1 MCTSPSLLTGDSA
14 LATSGA
20 ASGGGEAGLFASF
33 LPSRP
38 GTYRVELTA
47 DDGCSVFRDSLTLDV
62 RCPPET
68 STPLLLGW
76 PANPAGQVAAP
87 FDGESPRATSALP
100 PAVAAGSAAS
110 AAPQAPQPP
119 ISHARA
125 LRPMCAAPLL
135 CAAMAGGFL
144 PVLLNASAAAAPRA
158 AAPLAASALA
168 DISWKVSDAPTG
180 SALPT
185 SAAGS
190 AIVPLRPD
198 VSATEVSSAVSAASL
213 ALGSGLRSP
222 NGRDLSEQGRAALA
236 AVVARSDREARQSPL
251 ALLLPDTAGSFS
263 VEATVSDGCGSRTV
277 AGTVVTAC
285 PAGVAADAGPDR
297 IVVSAGRAGSAPV
310 DLSELGAAEAGSTAL
325 LAAWSSSSAGPN
337 RSLAE
342 AVAGSAFSAV
352 LLRANGTAF
361 PELAS
366 NGSSFFWE
374 LVDAPVGS
382 ALPAAL
388 LASAVDG
395 APPHRRSRGR
405 FALPRAVAGRPVVY
419 GSSAALVPDVEGV
432 YRLRVT
438 VSDGCAVATDDV
450 TVTASCASPPIP
462 RVAPSA
468 ELLGGFTTVPSAS
481 GGAGAVEQ
489 APVVVLRV
497 GSALAHFA
505 NATRLREAASAAAR
519 TAVGPADLVVNA
531 PAEPPSALLNG
542 TLADDGAG
550 ASAGA
555 GVSVEWSLLTVPRAG
570 SAAAAGEVGS
580 WGEAPCAGSVMSD
593 ACRAGARSVA
603 AVSDR
608 RLLSGA
614 RLVVDSVGDYAV
626 SLRAADNC
634 SSRAVPMVVSVRC
647 NAPPVA
653 NAGGHQRVLRGPR
666 NAFVP
671 VAVDGSAST
680 DPDPEDASRLRYSWE
695 LLAAPAGSSLAAL
708 APAEP
713 FGARAFASTASF
725 TPDVNG
731 QYSLRLT
738 VSDWC
743 SSSSDVVTVTVS
755 CNGAPRA
762 GVNGHRQTVRFNAT
776 ASGLG
781 NGSFPSVALDG
792 TYSHDPDGLSDISSY
807 QWTLT
812 GVSSPAA
819 GFAKTFGAGGGPD
832 YTTPLAG
839 FGRGEAVLFTPPAQ
853 QITAAADTGGG
864 AASVLY
870 TVQLAVSDGCASDT
884 TAVVVEALCPT
895 SPFATAAAS
904 PVSLVWNAR
913 PGSRFGTSRAAFDA
927 QAAATGLSGVGGE
940 DLEAAACAVNAS
952 ASAPGQCA
960 MQASLTG
967 GSQYLHPNQTWTW
980 SVDSVPS
987 GAAAGAALLTQPAGP
1002 SAPALGHAAAASLV
1016 VGMPAYDALRP
1027 FDAASLGA
1035 SLAGDYDL
1043 RFTVA
1048 EPCVASSANVTV
1060 ALRCNDRPSAAARVA
1075 SAVVVASADTGVF
1088 APVALVGSNGTHPS
1102 VQGSA
1107 AELEADAPT
1116 FRFEWSV
1123 QHEPLPAAEAR
1134 GFVSSVTG
1142 AAEPEATLTGAEA
1155 AAGFHHVFV
1164 TSTGYDGNLGGTAGA
1179 DDKCRR
1185 HARLAGHA
1193 MPDDFVA
1200 VLCTSGASGYGRV
1213 AVTGPVYTSLGLHGG
1228 YRDASALGRSAK
1240 VACGPAETECQ
1251 SKWTSDN
1258 WLRDLAYDEF
1268 GARLPGTNP
1277 LISGCTPAGA
1287 VLGGSSLC
1295 GDWTSS
1301 SASLSHVVGNPFASG
1316 TRRYNALSTRTCS
1329 QPAHLLC
1336 VRATAR
1342 NASALGMPAGPLQS
1356 LDPSFTPTRLG
1367 TYTATLRVTDG
1378 CTAATASVNITARCP
1393 DNAGT
1398 PVDVGSDIVV
1408 TWSRPSLAAGGS
1420 FGRATA
1426 TVIQPGEEAL
1436 GQWTVEQEDTLGAAV
1451 SPEMSFPVPG
1461 DLSGA
1466 RFSYAAAVL
1475 GNVTN
1480 AADLPASQNLRAP
1493 SFVPGSLGTYRF
1505 RFSVP
1510 GACVVS
1516 SDEVVVNATCNAP
1529 PRVTVQSELEG
1540 SAPGDVPVLVS
1551 RWNGTAFRTVNASGL
1566 ASDADGDAL
1575 TYGAS
1580 FVAPGHVAPASP
1592 LPITDPSV
1600 LGPDPAAIMVL
1611 SGGADVALAPT
1622 RLGSWTVTL
1631 SASDGCTVV
1640 QQNVSVWAVCGAP
1653 PEASFR
1659 GAAAGQVGAGGATT
1673 SPPTSP
1679 LPGTA
1684 GAPGAAPLNASV
1696 FASSSAPGNFS
1707 SVQLDALSRST
1718 SANGGPLTF
1727 AWNVSAFA
1735 PVAAFST
1742 AAAGAAAGAAPGNN
1756 SADDPA
1762 AGAAFEAALA
1772 PRWDGSPGT
1781 VSFERS
1787 VAGAIVADPAA
1798 AAAAGRAMLRLADA
1812 SAASSPA
1819 NGSAALPPTSGVVE
1833 AAPER
1838 LGRWL
1843 VDVTVSDGCLRNTTS
1858 AVVAAVCSAPP
1869 VAAARAAVIAD
1880 SGIRGN
1886 FSQASRVAVAW
1897 GSGRPNV
1904 TALLANGTAFAEAI
1918 GSAGQGG
1925 GPYPSPYEGAS
1936 PLQARGFAPV
1946 VVEAGWSADADATA
1960 GSLVVRWRLAAFS
1973 PVTVANG
1980 TSAWIPA
1987 GAESLEPGLLMGSVT
2002 SLANV
2007 SARIGSAG
2015 TGQTLPAELASLF
2028 AAAPA
2033 TSPLGGAASD
2043 VATPAGDVVGRSLTL
2058 LPRVLG
2064 EYVLEAEVSDG
2075 CSFTRAFV
2083 NVSAVCNAAPSVALP
2098 ASPVVALWKGVA
2110 SGFGAVPL
2118 VAALSDSDND
2128 TLTSTWSLEGDAV
2141 ATDADGAVIVP
2152 GGNTSAGV
2160 NASLLASP
2168 TSPGAVSLSV
2178 AGGVAAPSNATLF
2191 PRTLARRGV
2200 RVAVSDGC
2208 SVAGRTVDVLTACPA
2223 APSVLLRAVAAGT
2236 LDAVANATAAWQPS
2250 AEAFEGVVL
2259 QAVAATSAADGPG
2272 GGLYPVS
2279 WSAVTSSGEAVAL
2292 SPALAT
2298 IRTPGTGAAVS
2309 TSEGAANATDLPEAV
2324 AALGGGGG
2332 FGGAV
2337 RVSQRLL
2344 VAPRGGSIT
2353 VTVVVSDGCRS
2364 TTERIVVVAA
2374 CGEEPGAVAAASVGG
2389 GGAAVAAGVLAGNA
2403 SAAAGFSGFVASSV
2417 ALASSIASDGESA
2430 AAAAALAGSAV
2441 LDGSGGSGDA
2451 AAGRAAAAAGR
2462 VWLASPQE
2470 GGLGPVSWA
2479 SGVRPAVMTAY
2490 DGVTGSIVPVFLN
2503 ATSGS
2508 VGGTAGGVVW
2518 RSDVTGAVLAGS
2530 AVVSAAQVRPPSTAA
2545 LSGLS
2550 SFADGGG
2557 VAFGV
2562 RGAGGSNG
2570 TWFAGEPDPLLPA
2583 RAALAAVEA
2592 AHAGAANWT
2601 SRSALGAA
2609 QASLR
2614 LAEQYGSTFVS
2625 WPLRAGAALTL
2636 ASPALSPALRLPT
2649 GSASGSSNVSGV
2661 VLSANASR
2669 IALRAGSA
2677 GLGGL
2682 VFGSGSSAG
2691 EVTIVNGT
2699 AAVVAPGGLGIVAAA
2714 ARVSDGCSASEAAL
2728 LVGSSCS
2735 PLPPVVAVAPRGANA
2750 SVVRSAGA
2758 AGAASGHW
2766 SGVANAT
2773 LSALDARGE
2782 LAAAVAAASSLGF
2795 GTATAGSAGA
2805 AGAVA
2810 GAPLGPLA
2818 EALSTAASRAGPL
2831 SINWTVVR
2839 FIPRP
2844 AAESLTVGPGGILIG
2859 SDGAEW
2865 EQQAVAHSA
2874 AAITDPLASAS
2885 VASGPDAAAPGGSVN
2900 VTSPQLRVRHAGTVV
2915 LSAVSSDGCLALTH
2929 AVEVNVSCAAPPRLR
2944 LLPGDASS
2952 AATLWNAS
2960 AGAAEPGFAP
2970 IAVGVAPADASLSYA
2985 WSVQPTSSAGQAG
2998 LFARATV
3005 PCNETAPTSSGPV
3018 PMCAASLDAPAIAN
3032 GSAVIATPAEGST
3045 AVTLP
3050 GVGDWTL
3057 RLRVSDGCRAN
3068 SSSVALRARCN
3079 DRPVLALPDA
3089 STSLINASGSDAA
3102 AAFTAVPFEVVATDA
3117 NADVVTV
3124 TATPVSHAARDL
3136 ADTAPEHVALGRINS
3151 SARADGPEPLLSALL
3166 AGAGS
3171 ASGAGSVSLATTLTP
3186 TRLGTTVVAVS
3197 ATDGCTRLAANVTV
3211 TAKCRAPGPLPEVLP
3226 AAGSAGSASLRVSY
3240 GTGSAE
3246 FNATSLLVAGSEAR
3260 FVKSDAAA
3268 ALPADVLSRVQAS
3281 LSGAQTQTNGT
3292 SSGAAAAVGA
3302 SVRLFKRAFDT
3313 AAEREALPASLRA
3326 GGAWGLELP
3335 LPPLSRR
3342 NVSVAFASVPATL
3355 GASLRSSADAAA
3367 AAAAALR
3374 GCSAQLTLRADAVAV
3389 ALAANASLTAGD
3401 AADAADAAAL
3411 STAMPRVAPAGVAA
3425 LPALS
3430 IDGLCGGGS
3439 ADPTAEALA
3448 LAGGRGASAAA
3459 FQAATATLASQAA
3472 AANAST
3478 AAMAADAAVA
3488 ADAEAAV
3495 LSNASSVALQRA
3507 SWSFLGW
3514 VLVDRKCPRA
3524 ALDAASAPGFA
3535 EGLFAPALSAG
3546 LDGGAGAV
3554 GQCLLGPEA
3563 AAVAAAA
3570 GPQGGPGSLPAL
3582 VGGGE
3587 TAPWFA
3593 PQGLGAYTLRWAAT
3607 DGCNVAAGDV
3617 VVSVECAAE
3626 PLVAL
3631 DASAL
3636 RVSPSLG
3643 ATGWGVTAADR
3654 VGVAVATDAAAIA
3667 AALAAH
3673 NNGSTAL
3680 AGPAAALQ
3688 AAGVDV
3694 LVHLAASPITGSG
3707 ATGPPRLPAVVIN
3720 ASGSWDRLRPE
3731 AAASAAAAAGALT
3744 PGEEAEPPRPL
3755 RFVWDVVS
3763 APARSRL
3770 QGQSGLSHPNAT
3782 SVGLLAA
3789 ASPASVTGTFG
3800 PAGLSGTPEQLA
3812 LLRAGNGSAAAYAA
3826 ANALSAESVVAF
3838 SPDQFGRYVIRITVH
3853 DGCSVRSALAVVDAT
3868 CTQPPVVSAGADRS
3882 VTRIDAGGPALA
3894 WSADGRRATDT
3905 RVFLDASGTADP
3917 DWTAQDA
3924 SGSPREPVFVQW
3936 RIDAVPAGA
3945 AAALSNAS
3953 SARPHFRPT
3962 VPGAYTLRVFASNSP
3977 AADLSAPR
3985 GSAAGP
3991 ACPVS
3996 SDVVTITAGCGP
4008 APVAVASQV
4017 LPSAGQAA
4025 FGKAIANPLLA
4036 SAALAGGETAQPNVT
4051 ADKDA
4056 AAAAGVAAAA
4066 AAAPLE
4072 LPAAAWAAAARLVA
4086 AAEPYAPG
4094 RADSTPVVAGF
4105 SPVLVTAMASTDSD
4119 SVSDFRSGSTDVQ
4132 ATAGRWTAPAAPLA
4146 ARWRLVAV
4154 PAGSRSAA
4162 LVPGPAAA
4170 AARLRLP
4177 LVRAMLQAA
4186 AASSGGAVPDL
4197 AAVTR
4202 AAAWLVVPSAD
4213 VGAVGPAAGAAA
4225 WPWGQSSLGA
4235 AAASGGASGEVG
4247 SAATGAGAVTGVNA
4261 TLLPDAPGTYTLALD
4276 VSDGCSSSSTTVDV
4290 VVACSAAPA
4299 LVVTAAT
4306 AAPGSGN
4313 QTATVSATV
4322 ASGATSAGPPA
4333 LRITHRLSGLL
4344 AAALAGDAAAQLG
4357 SGNGSLAPARGV
4369 DVAGSADAFQLFR
4382 LRPGASQASADAVAL
4397 GSAVSAAELAP
4408 LTAPLGVAAAPG
4420 DEPSAAEVADAATAR
4435 LVAIAAEAARVSGVA
4450 LNASHAAGTRAA
4462 GSPPLAFRWSI
4473 ASRPGASVRTSVGGA
4488 MTANAVVVPD
4498 AVGVFRV
4505 TVSATDGCAAA
4516 APGAGPAA
4524 VTAAS
4529 VEVDAVCSLPPVVA
4543 LPNGSSSVSRLH
4555 RQGGVAVQL
4564 PAVAVS
4570 DPDDSVLAWRWSVAS
4585 VTAGS
4590 GAGRHASAGG
4600 GASASPFELVNAT
4613 SADGGAWLRVFVPGS
4628 YVAEF
4633 VATDGCSRV
4642 AASVVV
4648 NVLCPAPRRSPVA
4661 AAAALGR
4668 GAVSPHI
4675 PGSWVNLRGAFDF
4688 EAFLQAEA
4696 APWQSGLAGQGNAS
4710 LLDRVNAASAA
4721 GVDPGA
4727 ALEPQA
4733 AAALAPL
4740 LDAVSFRWSV
4750 LPVPPVVD
4758 AGGPYIGSPNR
4769 NVTLGR
4775 VTLRVPGS
4783 GSALPADVKSSAAVT
4798 AMGEA
4803 GLPLS
4808 PATLTGIRWSL
4819 QGAPTGALTAPN
4831 SALAGTLGPVLMK
4844 ADTLAPVLAPSL
4856 AGTYSLRV
4864 DAFAGCDPVSA
4875 TADVLVACSGQ
4886 PNARFANAVVSA
4898 SLGDVVS
4905 VDASA
4910 STATSSSGLTYRW
4923 ELLGADGTPGGA
4935 PVDVR
4940 SPGPLPLK
4948 VLSDA
4953 ASLRAPAATAL
4964 TNAAVTLL
4972 APPATAGGPATVL
4985 GTADAGEVGGAALAR
5000 FQPDGLGDYR
5010 LRVTVSD
5017 GCSSDWADVVVRVG
5031 CPADAADG
5039 TALGGA
5045 PAWKGGSALAS
5056 VAAVWMTA
5064 APSTVS
5070 GADGSVSQGPGPAG
5084 AAGVPGAMLTSSG
5097 VSVRFQLSRSPP
5109 SQPSGW
5115 AGGDTLVVSWQLTA
5129 VPAASGLAVGQS
5141 LGGGFGTGD
5150 PSSSSAITLDVA
5162 GIYTATATV
5171 SDGCAVAEAS
5181 SSIVVA
5187 PDAPALFAG
5196 GTYSVAT
5203 VGNAAAS
5210 ASVRLSDVRF
5220 VDRLG
5225 RLVPS
5230 AEAAAPV
5237 AGLSVAWSV
5246 LAAPAGSSASAAALL
5261 TPSSGV
5267 LAPLFRPDVPGRY
5280 VLRVSVSGQGNAATA
5295 GGAGPTLTDSVVV
5308 EAACGEGP
5316 VAAVAGAPIV
5326 RAFLSPP
5333 PVLSGVQRASV
5344 SLDAGSASSDADS
5357 PAGSLTYTWQAT
5369 SSSVRR
5375 PGAAV
5380 SSSVSDAASLQ
5391 TTPAT
5396 TSLTASDYTATGSP
5410 AGSQVAFVP
5419 DGIGTYGMRVT
5430 VNDGCSSA
5438 QAFAAVEVACSDD
5451 GLAAVSAGATVEVEV
5466 PVGGS
5471 LPASVAVAATASTGS
5486 GDGTL
5491 AGALVASWTVESAPP
5506 GSGLGAGASVA
5517 EAVHTAEAVPGSA
5530 SGSFRLATSASLQP
5544 DALGSYLLRVTVS
5557 DGCRTASSTMAVH
5570 VRSAAA
5576 LVCPS
5581 FSSTPTPSTT
5591 ASVTPSSTATP
5602 SLGASA
5608 SPTAPPTQTPTPSS
5622 SAGSSPS
5629 GTPSASG
5636 TSLPPPPTA
5645 SPTVSASST
5654 RAAGASPSPTAS
5666 GTPAA
5671 AVSPAASAT
5680 PTPAPSASSCPA
5692 APVVGSTSTVTS
5704 TVVSFSVRLQG
5715 ASASDLSSAALQAA
5729 LRRQIATAAGVDV
5742 SAVSL
5747 DGVAAAARVLVS
5759 APGRR
5764 LQASRA
5770 EVQVAVPPSGSVSAQ
5785 SVVSAV
5791 EAAMADGTIRSGIN
5805 SDSAV
5810 AAQGVSVTSTDL
5822 PSRPVIER
5830 STSTTQ
5836 TVADPSAGEEAVPFG
5851 LFVAAAVL
5859 ACILLLLLVV
5869 GLVAA
5874 LTGRCGS
5881 IRGGGG
5887 AGASS
5892 PQHGASAGSPAGSLS
5907 GHDQSLYGPPPPRPG
5922 MSPESGAAGFAG
5934 AGAASAAA
5942 YGAPPTSARS
5952 FHRVPSSASGL
5963 QASRAVSAP
5972 RADGLQR
5979 SPSGIRQPS
5988 PGGAQSL
5995 ASSSA
6000 FPHGRAAAAAAA
6012 TAQPGS
6018 GRFASPPA
6026 APRGRVSLR
6035 QAALAARSFP
6045 NSPAGASFRGVPG
6058 ATPRYGAPMTPQ
6070 RSMGPGNMSRADM
6083 SMYRPAGSFRST
6095 AGSGGDAEFGRM
6107 G

>member
-1 MCTSPSLLTGDSA
+1 MTAPGHGRVACAAWVAVSLFAAAPAQLALAAGVAAPTLSPAGAVHTAGSTQFSLSSTSPGATILYSTDGTLPLTVFSSPFVVPEAGRRVLRAIAGIRNATSGLLANSSDERAWPIFLQAPIAPGPAGGAAGGGSLGVCTSPSLLTGDSA

-87 FDGESPRATSALP
+87 FD
-100 PAVAAGSAAS
+100 
-110 AAPQAPQPP
+110 
-119 ISHARA
+119 
-125 LRPMCAAPLL
+125 
-135 CAAMAGGFL
+135 AMAGGFL

-251 ALLLPDTAGSFS
+251 ALLLPDTAGFFS

-310 DLSELGAAEAGSTAL
+310 DLGELGAAEAGSTAL

-352 LLRANGTAF
+352 LLRANGTTF
-361 PELAS
+361 PAPAA

-395 APPHRRSRGR
+395 APAHRRSRGR

-542 TLADDGAG
+542 TLADDG
-550 ASAGA
+550 AGA

-1640 QQNVSVWAVCGAP
+1640 QQNVSVRAVCGAP

-1904 TALLANGTAFAEAI
+1904 TALLANDTAFAEAI

-1980 TSAWIPA
+1980 TSAWVPA

-2625 WPLRAGAALTL
+2625 WPLRAGATLTL

-2766 SGVANAT
+2766 SGVANVT

-2865 EQQAVAHSA
+2865 EQQALAHSA

-2900 VTSPQLRVRHAGTVV
+2900 VSSPQLRVRHAGTVV

-2970 IAVGVAPADASLSYA
+2970 IAVGVAPADAWLSYA

-2998 LFARATV
+2998 LFAQATV

-3032 GSAVIATPAEGST
+3032 GSAVIAAPAEGST

-3089 STSLINASGSDAA
+3089 STSLVNASGSDAA

-3211 TAKCRAPGPLPEVLP
+3211 TAECRAPGPLPEVLP

-3240 GTGSAE
+3240 GTGSTE

-3478 AAMAADAAVA
+3478 AARAADAAVA

-3495 LSNASSVALQRA
+3495 LSNASTVALQRA

-3593 PQGLGAYTLRWAAT
+3593 PQGLGEYTLRWAAT

-3680 AGPAAALQ
+3680 TGPAAALQ

-3731 AAASAAAAAGALT
+3731 AAASAAAAAGPLT

-3868 CTQPPVVSAGADRS
+3868 CTQPPVASAGADRS

-3945 AAALSNAS
+3945 AVALSNAS

-4025 FGKAIANPLLA
+4025 FGNAIANPLLA

-4051 ADKDA
+4051 ADKEA

-4072 LPAAAWAAAARLVA
+4072 LPASAWAAAARLVA

-4119 SVSDFRSGSTDVQ
+4119 S
-4132 ATAGRWTAPAAPLA
+4132 
-4146 ARWRLVAV
+4146 
-4154 PAGSRSAA
+4154 
-4162 LVPGPAAA
+4162 
-4170 AARLRLP
+4170 
-4177 LVRAMLQAA
+4177 
-4186 AASSGGAVPDL
+4186 
-4197 AAVTR
+4197 
-4202 AAAWLVVPSAD
+4202 
-4213 VGAVGPAAGAAA
+4213 
-4225 WPWGQSSLGA
+4225 
-4235 AAASGGASGEVG
+4235 
-4247 SAATGAGAVTGVNA
+4247 
-4261 TLLPDAPGTYTLALD
+4261 
-4276 VSDGCSSSSTTVDV
+4276 
-4290 VVACSAAPA
+4290 
-4299 LVVTAAT
+4299 
-4306 AAPGSGN
+4306 
-4313 QTATVSATV
+4313 
-4322 ASGATSAGPPA
+4322 
-4333 LRITHRLSGLL
+4333 
-4344 AAALAGDAAAQLG
+4344 
-4357 SGNGSLAPARGV
+4357 
-4369 DVAGSADAFQLFR
+4369 
-4382 LRPGASQASADAVAL
+4382 ASADAVAL

-4450 LNASHAAGTRAA
+4450 LNASHAVGTRAA

-4524 VTAAS
+4524 ATAAS

-4628 YVAEF
+4628 YLAEF

-4985 GTADAGEVGGAALAR
+4985 GTADAGEVGGAAMAR

-5141 LGGGFGTGD
+5141 LGGGFGTGA

-5344 SLDAGSASSDADS
+5344 SLDAGSASSDVDS

-5430 VNDGCSSA
+5430 VSDGCSSA

-5506 GSGLGAGASVA
+5506 GSGLGAGAAVA
-5517 EAVHTAEAVPGSA
+5517 ETVHTAEAVPGSA

-5544 DALGSYLLRVTVS
+5544 DALGSYLLRVT
-5557 DGCRTASSTMAVH
+5557 
-5570 VRSAAA
+5570 
-5576 LVCPS
+5576 
-5581 FSSTPTPSTT
+5581 
-5591 ASVTPSSTATP
+5591 
-5602 SLGASA
+5602 
-5608 SPTAPPTQTPTPSS
+5608 
-5622 SAGSSPS
+5622 
-5629 GTPSASG
+5629 
-5636 TSLPPPPTA
+5636 
-5645 SPTVSASST
+5645 
-5654 RAAGASPSPTAS
+5654 
-5666 GTPAA
+5666 
-5671 AVSPAASAT
+5671 
-5680 PTPAPSASSCPA
+5680 
-5692 APVVGSTSTVTS
+5692 
-5704 TVVSFSVRLQG
+5704 
-5715 ASASDLSSAALQAA
+5715 
-5729 LRRQIATAAGVDV
+5729 
-5742 SAVSL
+5742 
-5747 DGVAAAARVLVS
+5747 
-5759 APGRR
+5759 
-5764 LQASRA
+5764 ASRA

-5810 AAQGVSVTSTDL
+5810 AAQG
-5822 PSRPVIER
+5822 
-5830 STSTTQ
+5830 
-5836 TVADPSAGEEAVPFG
+5836 
-5851 LFVAAAVL
+5851 
-5859 ACILLLLLVV
+5859 
-5869 GLVAA
+5869 
-5874 LTGRCGS
+5874 
-5881 IRGGGG
+5881 
-5887 AGASS
+5887 
-5892 PQHGASAGSPAGSLS
+5892 
-5907 GHDQSLYGPPPPRPG
+5907 
-5922 MSPESGAAGFAG
+5922 
-5934 AGAASAAA
+5934 
-5942 YGAPPTSARS
+5942 
-5952 FHRVPSSASGL
+5952 
-5963 QASRAVSAP
+5963 
-5972 RADGLQR
+5972 
-5979 SPSGIRQPS
+5979 
-5988 PGGAQSL
+5988 
-5995 ASSSA
+5995 
-6000 FPHGRAAAAAAA
+6000 
-6012 TAQPGS
+6012 
-6018 GRFASPPA
+6018 
-6026 APRGRVSLR
+6026 
-6035 QAALAARSFP
+6035 
-6045 NSPAGASFRGVPG
+6045 
-6058 ATPRYGAPMTPQ
+6058 

>member
-1 MCTSPSLLTGDSA
+1 MTAPGHGRVACAAWVAVSLFAAAPAQLALAAGVAAPTLSPAGAVHTAGSTQFSLSSTSPGATILYSTDGTLPLTVFSSPFVVPEAGRRVLRAIAGIRNATSGLLANSSDERAWPIFLQAPIAPGPAGGAAGGGSLGVCTSPSLLMGDSA

-87 FDGESPRATSALP
+87 FD
-100 PAVAAGSAAS
+100 
-110 AAPQAPQPP
+110 
-119 ISHARA
+119 
-125 LRPMCAAPLL
+125 
-135 CAAMAGGFL
+135 AMAGGFL

-213 ALGSGLRSP
+213 SLGSGLRSP

-352 LLRANGTAF
+352 LLRANGTTF
-361 PELAS
+361 PAPAA

-395 APPHRRSRGR
+395 APAHRRSRGR

-542 TLADDGAG
+542 TLADDG
-550 ASAGA
+550 AGA

-1228 YRDASALGRSAK
+1228 YRDASALGHSAK

-1640 QQNVSVWAVCGAP
+1640 QQNVSVRAVCGAP

-1684 GAPGAAPLNASV
+1684 GAPSAAPLNASV

-1787 VAGAIVADPAA
+1787 VAGAIAADPAT

-1833 AAPER
+1833 AVPER

-1858 AVVAAVCSAPP
+1858 AIVAAVCSAPP

-2152 GGNTSAGV
+2152 GGNTSAGA

-2236 LDAVANATAAWQPS
+2236 LDAGANATAAWQPS

-2272 GGLYPVS
+2272 GGLFPVS

-2298 IRTPGTGAAVS
+2298 IRTPGTGASVS

-2389 GGAAVAAGVLAGNA
+2389 GGAAAAAGVLAGNA

-2441 LDGSGGSGDA
+2441 LDGSGGSGGSGDA

-2530 AVVSAAQVRPPSTAA
+2530 AVVSAAQVKPPSTAA

-2570 TWFAGEPDPLLPA
+2570 SWFAGEPDPLLPA

-2669 IALRAGSA
+2669 IALRGGSA

-2766 SGVANAT
+2766 SGVANVT

-2795 GTATAGSAGA
+2795 GTAAAGSAGA
-2805 AGAVA
+2805 AGSVT

-2865 EQQAVAHSA
+2865 EQHALAHSA

-2929 AVEVNVSCAAPPRLR
+2929 AVEVNVSCAAPPRVQ

-2998 LFARATV
+2998 LFAQATV

-3032 GSAVIATPAEGST
+3032 GSAVIAAPAEGST

-3089 STSLINASGSDAA
+3089 STSLVNASGSDAA
-3102 AAFTAVPFEVVATDA
+3102 AAFTAVPFEVVAADA
-3117 NADVVTV
+3117 NGDVVTL

-3166 AGAGS
+3166 TGAGS

-3211 TAKCRAPGPLPEVLP
+3211 TAECRAPGPLPEVLP

-3281 LSGAQTQTNGT
+3281 LSGAQAQTNGT

-3367 AAAAALR
+3367 AAAVALR

-3478 AAMAADAAVA
+3478 AARSADAAVA

-3495 LSNASSVALQRA
+3495 LSNASTVALQRA

-3593 PQGLGAYTLRWAAT
+3593 PQGLGEYTLRWAAT

-3680 AGPAAALQ
+3680 TGPAAALQ

-3868 CTQPPVVSAGADRS
+3868 CTQPPVASAGADRS

-3945 AAALSNAS
+3945 AVALSNAS

-4025 FGKAIANPLLA
+4025 FGNAIANPLLA

-4119 SVSDFRSGSTDVQ
+4119 S
-4132 ATAGRWTAPAAPLA
+4132 
-4146 ARWRLVAV
+4146 
-4154 PAGSRSAA
+4154 
-4162 LVPGPAAA
+4162 
-4170 AARLRLP
+4170 
-4177 LVRAMLQAA
+4177 
-4186 AASSGGAVPDL
+4186 
-4197 AAVTR
+4197 
-4202 AAAWLVVPSAD
+4202 
-4213 VGAVGPAAGAAA
+4213 
-4225 WPWGQSSLGA
+4225 
-4235 AAASGGASGEVG
+4235 
-4247 SAATGAGAVTGVNA
+4247 
-4261 TLLPDAPGTYTLALD
+4261 
-4276 VSDGCSSSSTTVDV
+4276 
-4290 VVACSAAPA
+4290 
-4299 LVVTAAT
+4299 
-4306 AAPGSGN
+4306 
-4313 QTATVSATV
+4313 
-4322 ASGATSAGPPA
+4322 
-4333 LRITHRLSGLL
+4333 
-4344 AAALAGDAAAQLG
+4344 
-4357 SGNGSLAPARGV
+4357 
-4369 DVAGSADAFQLFR
+4369 
-4382 LRPGASQASADAVAL
+4382 ASADAVAL

-4613 SADGGAWLRVFVPGS
+4613 SAAGGAWLRVFIPGS

-4740 LDAVSFRWSV
+4740 LDAVTFRWSV

-5237 AGLSVAWSV
+5237 AGLSVAWTV

-5280 VLRVSVSGQGNAATA
+5280 VLRVSVSGQGNAASA

-5344 SLDAGSASSDADS
+5344 SLDAGSASSDVDS
-5357 PAGSLTYTWQAT
+5357 PAGGLTYTWQAT

-5391 TTPAT
+5391 TAPAT

-5430 VNDGCSSA
+5430 VSDGCRSA

-5451 GLAAVSAGATVEVEV
+5451 GLAA
-5466 PVGGS
+5466 
-5471 LPASVAVAATASTGS
+5471 
-5486 GDGTL
+5486 
-5491 AGALVASWTVESAPP
+5491 
-5506 GSGLGAGASVA
+5506 
-5517 EAVHTAEAVPGSA
+5517 
-5530 SGSFRLATSASLQP
+5530 P
-5544 DALGSYLLRVTVS
+5544 DALGSYLLRVT
-5557 DGCRTASSTMAVH
+5557 
-5570 VRSAAA
+5570 
-5576 LVCPS
+5576 
-5581 FSSTPTPSTT
+5581 
-5591 ASVTPSSTATP
+5591 
-5602 SLGASA
+5602 
-5608 SPTAPPTQTPTPSS
+5608 
-5622 SAGSSPS
+5622 
-5629 GTPSASG
+5629 
-5636 TSLPPPPTA
+5636 
-5645 SPTVSASST
+5645 
-5654 RAAGASPSPTAS
+5654 
-5666 GTPAA
+5666 
-5671 AVSPAASAT
+5671 
-5680 PTPAPSASSCPA
+5680 
-5692 APVVGSTSTVTS
+5692 
-5704 TVVSFSVRLQG
+5704 
-5715 ASASDLSSAALQAA
+5715 
-5729 LRRQIATAAGVDV
+5729 
-5742 SAVSL
+5742 
-5747 DGVAAAARVLVS
+5747 
-5759 APGRR
+5759 
-5764 LQASRA
+5764 ASRA

-5810 AAQGVSVTSTDL
+5810 AAQG
-5822 PSRPVIER
+5822 
-5830 STSTTQ
+5830 
-5836 TVADPSAGEEAVPFG
+5836 
-5851 LFVAAAVL
+5851 
-5859 ACILLLLLVV
+5859 
-5869 GLVAA
+5869 
-5874 LTGRCGS
+5874 
-5881 IRGGGG
+5881 
-5887 AGASS
+5887 
-5892 PQHGASAGSPAGSLS
+5892 
-5907 GHDQSLYGPPPPRPG
+5907 
-5922 MSPESGAAGFAG
+5922 
-5934 AGAASAAA
+5934 
-5942 YGAPPTSARS
+5942 
-5952 FHRVPSSASGL
+5952 
-5963 QASRAVSAP
+5963 
-5972 RADGLQR
+5972 
-5979 SPSGIRQPS
+5979 
-5988 PGGAQSL
+5988 
-5995 ASSSA
+5995 
-6000 FPHGRAAAAAAA
+6000 
-6012 TAQPGS
+6012 
-6018 GRFASPPA
+6018 
-6026 APRGRVSLR
+6026 
-6035 QAALAARSFP
+6035 
-6045 NSPAGASFRGVPG
+6045 
-6058 ATPRYGAPMTPQ
+6058 
-6070 RSMGPGNMSRADM
+6070 RSMGPGTMSRADM